1 MVQARLSDRVVD
13 ADHALGKKR
22 RTLIKRR
29 QKMFI
34 VDCKNRAVNR
44 GQVRWRFVWLPDK
57 TGVAKTIEQ
66 DGKMTV

>member
-34 VDCKNRAVNR
+34 VDLQES
-44 GQVRWRFVWLPDK
+44 G
-57 TGVAKTIEQ
+57 
-66 DGKMTV
+66 GKLGTC